1 MCLRGRRGRPFA
13 GRALG
18 WLLALGGAM
27 AADGQASYQL
37 LPPYPSPTVNQTF
50 TIGSLLTAPGY
61 LSAFQTLSGPNTQ
74 ACDVGIPPGL
84 SNCLINANLQSMPV
98 GPYVY
103 VGNVQGLLLLDP
115 LAGPQPFAADASILI
130 NVLQAVT
137 QLSLK
142 ASDSTVGVG
151 NPVTFTV
158 QLKTVGNTPLFPVY
172 PSGRVTLAVNSK
184 DQGSCGGVPQQLTGL
199 VICTLSALP
208 VGEDA
213 ITAAFGGDF
222 NFSKSSATG
231 ITVHVVQTP
240 VISFAVPTHHTI
252 DRPFT
257 VTANSNSEG
266 AFTCSVQSGP
276 AKVVGNTVTLD
287 GEAGTVT
294 LVASE
299 AANGDY
305 TASSA
310 QASFDV
316 IAGSEWLG
324 NADGTLSVFG
334 SDGVPLLH
342 VLGGGMGTISGPLS
356 EALDS
361 AGNMWT
367 ASANGVSEF
376 TWKGVAMTRTAI
388 TAGGVL
394 NPSSVAV
401 DGAGLIWIANGDSTA
416 SVLNSSGQPVTTALT
431 FAATGNGAAGGIAI
445 DLSGNVWVTSPAADT
460 VMEILGGASPVA
472 PLATELTKGTT
483 GERP

>member
-1 MCLRGRRGRPFA
+1 
-13 GRALG
+13 
-18 WLLALGGAM
+18 
-27 AADGQASYQL
+27 
-37 LPPYPSPTVNQTF
+37 
-50 TIGSLLTAPGY
+50 
-61 LSAFQTLSGPNTQ
+61 
-74 ACDVGIPPGL
+74 
-84 SNCLINANLQSMPV
+84 
-98 GPYVY
+98 
-103 VGNVQGLLLLDP
+103 
-115 LAGPQPFAADASILI
+115 
-130 NVLQAVT
+130 
-137 QLSLK
+137 
-142 ASDSTVGVG
+142 
-151 NPVTFTV
+151 
-158 QLKTVGNTPLFPVY
+158 
-172 PSGRVTLAVNSK
+172 
-184 DQGSCGGVPQQLTGL
+184 
-199 VICTLSALP
+199 
-208 VGEDA
+208 
-213 ITAAFGGDF
+213 
-222 NFSKSSATG
+222 
-231 ITVHVVQTP
+231 VVQTP